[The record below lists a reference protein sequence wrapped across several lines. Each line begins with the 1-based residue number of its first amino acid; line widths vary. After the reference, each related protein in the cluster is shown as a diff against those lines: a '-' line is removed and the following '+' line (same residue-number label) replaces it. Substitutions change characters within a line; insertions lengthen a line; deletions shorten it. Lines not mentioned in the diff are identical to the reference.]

1 MHILDLFVTI
11 CSNFQLNLSFVG
23 IDMGCGGANNTTSIL
38 PGVSSSNYA
47 ASAASAILKNGS
59 SMPMNATMEAVI
71 RDSDSVVSDQSVS
84 TLPNYD
90 AGTSNNQTVNSAAT
104 GQDDMICV
112 LDFLSSFPDVSC
124 LVFFLYFSIFDI
136 DQKLYIRRSVL
147 GNFIYSPTSQRRL
160 QKVNFFHTV
169 FNLVT

>member
-1 MHILDLFVTI
+1 
-11 CSNFQLNLSFVG
+11 
-23 IDMGCGGANNTTSIL
+23 MGCGGANNTTSVL
-38 PGVSSSNYA
+38 PGFSSSNYTA
-47 ASAASAILKNGS
+47 AASAILKNGS

-90 AGTSNNQTVNSAAT
+90 AGTSNNQTVNSAA

-124 LVFFLYFSIFDI
+124 LSFFLYFSIFDI